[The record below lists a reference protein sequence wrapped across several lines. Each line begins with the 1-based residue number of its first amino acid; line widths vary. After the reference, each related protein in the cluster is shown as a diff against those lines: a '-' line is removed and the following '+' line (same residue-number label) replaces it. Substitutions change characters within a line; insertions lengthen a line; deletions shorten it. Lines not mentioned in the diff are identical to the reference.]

1 MPISPTVCATS
12 PSRASA
18 ALARSAHG
26 VVELLF
32 VAGTD
37 YSTYLKINDLLT
49 LQAPLTDDAP
59 DELLFI
65 VVHQSY
71 ELWFK
76 VIIDELRRAS
86 GALWAG
92 EPWNAIGHL
101 RRIVSIEDLLIQH
114 LRVLE
119 TMSPEGFLAF
129 RDPLDPASGFQS
141 YQFRAIEFLSGGGKP
156 AMLDFHLFD
165 EDTRSWLRAAS
176 DAPSLW
182 GGFEYS
188 LRQSSDPGGSRDI
201 TELARDLYREHRSP
215 VTSAVHAVA
224 ELMMDHDERLVMWR
238 HQHVLMAGRQIGR
251 RQGTGGSA
259 GMAYLDTTIHQRLY
273 PVLWEVRSVL

>member
-1 MPISPTVCATS
+1 M
-12 PSRASA
+12 
-18 ALARSAHG
+18 LHD
-26 VVELLF
+26 

-49 LQAPLTDDAP
+49 LQVPLTDEAP

-86 GALWAG
+86 TALWAA
-92 EPWNAIGHL
+92 EPWNAIRHL

-119 TMSPEGFLAF
+119 TMSPEGFLEF

-141 YQFRAIEFLSGGGKP
+141 YQFRAIEFLSGAGKT

-165 EDTRSWLRAAS
+165 ADVRAWLREAS
-176 DAPSLW
+176 EAPSLL
-182 GGFEYS
+182 GGFEFS
-188 LRQSSDPGGSRDI
+188 LRQSLDPGGRLDI
-201 TELARDLYREHRSP
+201 SGLARDLYREHRSAT
-215 VTSAVHAVA
+215 TSSLHTVA
-224 ELMMDHDERLVMWR
+224 ELMMDHDERLAMWR
-238 HQHVLMAGRQIGR
+238 HQHMLMAGRQIGR
-251 RQGTGGSA
+251 RPGTGGSD

-273 PVLWEVRSVL
+273 PMLWEVRSLL